1 MSIYKRGKFYW
12 HKFMW
17 SGEQVRESHQT
28 EQRQGCSPNYVSRQS
43 EAGPYSAAYIKLTLT
58 LDQSNHDVLCVYPC
72 WSVCCVAR
80 LPHSIFNVRNRTMRF
95 AKQSYTSS
103 LACRPTPSAASISR

>member
-28 EQRQGCSPNYVSRQS
+28 EQRQ
-43 EAGPYSAAYIKLTLT
+43 
-58 LDQSNHDVLCVYPC
+58 
-72 WSVCCVAR
+72 VAR
-80 LPHSIFNVRNRTMRF
+80 QITPADKVRRAHILRRI
-95 AKQSYTSS
+95 SS
-103 LACRPTPSAASISR
+103 